1 MGGGIES
8 DDFTIAVEYVRGLI
22 ECDDTI
28 GIWVLGTQVGRLDRI
43 RWH

>member
-1 MGGGIES
+1 MGGGGIES
-8 DDFTIAVEYVRGLI
+8 DDFTITLEYVRGLI

-28 GIWVLGTQVGRLDRI
+28 GIWVLGRLDRI